1 MVYKPEMHTVMLN
14 LLNGRAE
21 HPGILLS
28 GAEYPRFS
36 CILHI
41 FLKTSFIFA
50 LSYFR
55 AQVQANQEFMMIF
68 KQDSSS
74 KPLPSSL

>member
-1 MVYKPEMHTVMLN
+1 MVYKPEMHTAMLN

-21 HPGILLS
+21 HTGILLS

-41 FLKTSFIFA
+41 FLKDIILFCIV
-50 LSYFR
+50 L
-55 AQVQANQEFMMIF
+55 
-68 KQDSSS
+68 
-74 KPLPSSL
+74 L